1 MHAMDVDTAFLNAT
15 LEKDIWVQIP
25 TGTKL
30 SEYYDGIYKLLKS
43 YMDSSRHHDIGIILL
58 MVIYWRLNIRDWRQI
73 HAYMF
78 VKEIKSEINGNI
90 NIQYQL
96 VALYVDDPIFAALI
110 KNLLTNLEKVFE
122 AKFKMKELNKIKQI
136 LGIVT
141 SYT

>member
-1 MHAMDVDTAFLNAT
+1 M
-15 LEKDIWVQIP
+15 
-25 TGTKL
+25 TGYENCL
-30 SEYYDGIYKLLKS
+30 SHYI
-43 YMDSSRHHDIGIILL
+43 DSSRHHDVGIILL

-96 VALYVDDPIFAALI
+96 VALYVDDPILAALI

-122 AKFKMKELNKIKQI
+122 AKFKMKKLNKIKQI
-136 LGIVT
+136 LGMGTHHDKDRNII
-141 SYT
+141 